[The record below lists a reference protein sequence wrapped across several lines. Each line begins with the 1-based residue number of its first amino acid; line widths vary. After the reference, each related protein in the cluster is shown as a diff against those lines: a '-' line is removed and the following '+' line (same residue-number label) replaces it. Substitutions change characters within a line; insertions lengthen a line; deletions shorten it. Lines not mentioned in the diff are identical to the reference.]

1 MNSQTRIRPIWP
13 DWLAW
18 ALPASVGLVV
28 IGYEILYQ
36 VAVNSARSTNLFGGE
51 VLVFGV
57 VGPLVAWLLLR
68 QLARGTAAGRAAA
81 AQIEL
86 LSAEERHRAQEMTAL
101 YAVSTAM
108 NQALSEEAALTDV
121 LGRLIDLLDLTSGR
135 VYVLDPNSESG
146 TLTLAAAQGDA
157 ALLNADEA
165 TIRFGEGLRG
175 LATQKSELQLATPA
189 DGPSLTGPCHNPMGY
204 ACAAA
209 PLLAKERP
217 LGVLYVTGRWQEE
230 FAESELALLRS
241 IGAQIGVA
249 LENMRLRGEA
259 RRAEALSTLIQEMHH
274 RIKNNLQTVADL
286 LSLEMSAS
294 PSPAARRS
302 LRDSIARIKS
312 IAAVHE
318 LLSLEQLRLTD
329 ITELARQVCDIS
341 LKQLVH
347 PNRQVT
353 AEIHGPAIYLPSKQA
368 TALALVINE
377 LIANALEHAFSPSGR
392 DRRLEIDLAQDG
404 AQVTVT
410 IADNGRGL
418 PPDFSVT
425 RQRGLGLQIVE
436 ALVTKDL
443 AGTLQLSTR
452 AEGGSLA
459 TLTFYK

>member
-1 MNSQTRIRPIWP
+1 MNSQTRIPLAWP
-13 DWLAW
+13 GWLVW
-18 ALPASVGLVV
+18 ALPASISLIV
-28 IGYEILYQ
+28 IGYLIIHR
-36 VAVNSARSTNLFGGE
+36 AANDWARSPGVFWGE
-51 VLVFGV
+51 VLVFGI

-68 QLARGTAAGRAAA
+68 QLALDARASRAAA
-81 AQIEL
+81 AQIESL
-86 LSAEERHRAQEMTAL
+86 ATEERRRAHEMTAL
-101 YAVSTAM
+101 YVVSAAM
-108 NQALSEEAALTDV
+108 NQALSEESALADALERVLDV
-121 LGRLIDLLDLTSGR
+121 LDLTGGR
-135 VYVLDPNSESG
+135 IFVLDPNSDSG
-146 TLTLAAAQGDA
+146 LLTLAATQEA
-157 ALLNADEA
+157 ALLNPGET
-165 TIRFGEGLRG
+165 TIRFGECLCGIAVQTG
-175 LATQKSELQLATPA
+175 ELQQATTVSTEPHFA
-189 DGPSLTGPCHNPMGY
+189 GPCRNHMGY
-204 ACAAA
+204 ACVAV

-217 LGVLYVTGRWQEE
+217 LGVLHVTGRSHEE
-230 FAESELALLRS
+230 FAESEMALLRS

-249 LENMRLRGEA
+249 VENMRLRAEA

-294 PSPAARRS
+294 PSPAARKS

-347 PNRQVT
+347 PNRRVT

-368 TALALVINE
+368 TALALVMNE
-377 LIANALEHAFSPSGR
+377 LIANALEHAFSLSGP
-392 DRRLEIDLAQDG
+392 DRRLEIGLAQDG

-418 PPDFSVT
+418 PPDFNVT
-425 RQRGLGLQIVE
+425 GRRGLGLQIVE

-443 AGTLQLSTR
+443 AGTLEIGNR
-452 AEGGSLA
+452 AGGGSQA
-459 TLTFYK
+459 TLTFYR